1 MFAFAL
7 AALVASLVPSTIPF
21 LLDVKA
27 KVLGTR
33 VLAKTSNAVFKDDF
47 SETLQLKKPLSYRH
61 GRYLSSESHLAA
73 LHQKKKFYR
82 ETNPV
87 FRNIF

>member
-7 AALVASLVPSTIPF
+7 AALVANLVPSTIPF

-33 VLAKTSNAVFKDDF
+33 VLAKTSNAVFK
-47 SETLQLKKPLSYRH
+47 
-61 GRYLSSESHLAA
+61 
-73 LHQKKKFYR
+73 
-82 ETNPV
+82 
-87 FRNIF
+87 